1 MNSVVLTTNQ
11 ISTGTY
17 EVGADELLQIAAGVS
32 VVGEDGLDD
41 GIALSGVTAGGQI
54 NVGGYVGG
62 ADDGIDF
69 IIESGDE
76 LISVGPTGSVV
87 GNFIGTYLYNYNEDV
102 SLSQTVD
109 NSGYIYGGQDGLYL
123 ENAATQITNSGRIVG
138 GATGIYVDNKE
149 AFRSTTI
156 VNDASGV
163 ISGATAIDT
172 YSQSV
177 EVLNAGEISAT
188 AATGG
193 VLVGN
198 YAIVTNSGN
207 IEGADDTIAFG
218 FGGSLQNSGEIS
230 SANQGAVLSQ
240 SARGNVENS
249 GDIESH
255 DDAVYFMEGD
265 DRVQNSGTIAASDD
279 YAIRAQGDDITIE
292 NSGVISATALTV
304 YLDGTGGLD
313 WIINE
318 AGGVIEAQGS
328 DEAIYVLGDAGHVIN
343 RGDLSG
349 SVFASGSSTFTNTG
363 GYSGQAEFTGGDV
376 LIRNSG
382 NISFDSFAGGVAAAV
397 ASVKSD
403 TVEVSGENFY
413 IAGVAGDDDR
423 FVNAGSGVINDPDA
437 IAIYHGSAGTF
448 RLVNR
453 GEIYGDIDLYGS
465 STVVNAGTLG
475 GELNFDATASLFIN
489 RDLLDG
495 DVTFSGTGNIYR
507 GYLGSVTG
515 TIYGAGA
522 DGRYFGGD
530 ADDTFDMTASGAKL
544 VSGGAGDDTFI
555 FTASGLNVA
564 TVVRGGA
571 GDDTLTFSTAGTIA
585 ASAFKNVTSIETINL
600 GNGANS
606 LTVPDSLAS
615 SAGGGALTINGNVKA
630 DTINVSGVTNAA
642 DVVTIYGGLGQDQ
655 ITAGGG
661 EDIFQYKAASESG
674 GASCDTI
681 IGANLNVDRF
691 DVSAFAGAIAGINT
705 AVTTG
710 TLSTSTF
717 ASDLQNDLPAAKL
730 GAHDAVLFTASAGTL
745 AGQTYLVVDA
755 NGVAGYQSSAD
766 LVIHLTGQ
774 TGTLTKAD
782 FI

>member
-1 MNSVVLTTNQ
+1 MANTYVTISSNSIVSGGPGATVV
-11 ISTGTY
+11 
-17 EVGADELLQIAAGVS
+17 ADEYLQIAPNVEIIGGGS
-32 VVGEDGLDD
+32 DD
-41 GIALSGVTAGGQI
+41 GITLRSGTAAGGAI
-54 NVGGYVGG
+54 NVQGYVAGYYG
-62 ADDGIDF
+62 VSLRYDTGN
-69 IIESGDE
+69 ET
-76 LISVGPTGSVV
+76 ISVGPAGSIVGQDDGVYLQSQPTGYVQR
-87 GNFIGTYLYNYNEDV
+87 LDNE
-102 SLSQTVD
+102 
-109 NSGYIYGGQDGLYL
+109 GYIYGATNGVSLLDDDAHIENAGTIDAGYVAVVVVGNSDIVVNDEGGRITGDGNAISASGTGFSLVNAGSISTSSSQAAAVAIFGSGGSVVSSGDIQAQNDAVSFNAGQDSLH
-123 ENAATQITNSGRIVG
+123 NSGTISAG
-138 GATGIYVDNKE
+138 GSANGSEAVVFGGGGDYVD
-149 AFRSTTI
+149 
-156 VNDASGV
+156 
-163 ISGATAIDT
+163 
-172 YSQSV
+172 
-177 EVLNAGEISAT
+177 
-188 AATGG
+188 
-193 VLVGN
+193 
-198 YAIVTNSGN
+198 
-207 IEGADDTIAFG
+207 
-218 FGGSLQNSGEIS
+218 NSGEIS
-230 SANQGAVLSQ
+230 S
-240 SARGNVENS
+240 S
-249 GDIESH
+249 G
-255 DDAVYFMEGD
+255 
-265 DRVQNSGTIAASDD
+265 
-279 YAIRAQGDDITIE
+279 
-292 NSGVISATALTV
+292 SGVVVIFGSGNQT
-304 YLDGTGGLD
+304 D
-313 WIINE
+313 WVVNE
-318 AGGVIEAQGS
+318 AGGVMEVNSSPYNSVIFDLDDMLHA
-328 DEAIYVLGDAGHVIN
+328 IN
-343 RGDLSG
+343 RGEMVGNVEAYGDD
-349 SVFASGSSTFTNTG
+349 SSFTNTG
-363 GYSGQAEFTGGDV
+363 DYTGELNLAGGGELVRNAGKITFDGTTDILAAALQTDSTIVNGMNINIGGADGYDDRLVNATGG
-376 LIRNSG
+376 
-382 NISFDSFAGGVAAAV
+382 
-397 ASVKSD
+397 
-403 TVEVSGENFY
+403 
-413 IAGVAGDDDR
+413 
-423 FVNAGSGVINDPDA
+423 VIDATGA
-437 IAIYHGSAGTF
+437 IAIEHGSAGTF

-453 GEIYGDIDLYGS
+453 GDIYGDIDLYGS
-465 STVVNAGTLG
+465 ASVVNAGTIG
-475 GELNFDATASLFIN
+475 GDVNFDAAAGLFIN

-495 DVTFSGTGNIYR
+495 NVTFSGTGNVYR

-571 GDDTLTFSTAGTIA
+571 GDDTLTFSTAGTIGA
-585 ASAFKNVTSIETINL
+585 NALKNVTSIETINL

-710 TLSTSTF
+710 SLSTSTF

-730 GAHDAVLFTASAGTL
+730 SAHDAVLFTASAGTL